1 MKVEYDGIEY
11 DNRFVGTVGIN
22 EGNVHRVFTDQ
33 KFPFRVIL
41 PLSKLNGAQPGDR
54 VEMKAWKWT
63 NQKRNLRAEVVQV
76 FGAKGDEKAEQQA
89 ILGKYGIRSKWPSKV
104 TQESKAISETISDE
118 DLKNR
123 FDFRDKLTITIDPDT
138 AKDFD
143 DAISLVQLNDREWEL
158 GVHIADVTHYLK
170 KDSAMDKEA
179 YRRGNS
185 TYLVGRTV
193 PMLPEKLSNG
203 VCSLRPNED
212 KLTFSVMFHI
222 NINGEVS
229 HQFMQKGIINSDRR
243 FTYVEAQKHITGE
256 VQEDTYTDMIQTL
269 NTIAKA
275 LRGSRM
281 KQGGITFESTIR
293 NIILNDA
300 FEPVDIVTEEAHDA
314 HNLIEEFMLLAN
326 RTVGKFIRTQRRPT
340 VNRIHEKPGKDK
352 LDDLKKFVK
361 FFGYSIN
368 TQGDKSIRDSLNKLL
383 RDVQGKPEA
392 NAIQHYVIRTMTKA
406 KYDPEHIGH
415 YGLGFDDYTHFTS
428 PIRRYSDVI
437 VHRVLNSIL
446 RGQKSPGE
454 AKMDGM
460 AKHVSATEISSVQ
473 AERES
478 RKLKEAQYMKQF
490 VGKAF
495 KAVVVS
501 IENFGVYVE
510 LVENG
515 CRGLMHRNSLYQY
528 GMKLE
533 SDKHRFK
540 KGRKKYG
547 LGDKIWVEVAEVDM
561 DMKYINFDWFEE
573 AWLEDGATEESSI

>member
-1 MKVEYDGIEY
+1 MKIEYDGIEY
-11 DNRFVGTVGIN
+11 DHRFVGTIGIN
-22 EGNVHRVFTDQ
+22 EGSVYKVFTDQ
-33 KFPFRVIL
+33 KLPFRVIV
-41 PLSKLNGAQPGDR
+41 PHNKLNGAQPGDR
-54 VEMKAWKWT
+54 VKMRAWKWT
-63 NQKRNLRAEVVQV
+63 QKKRNLRVEVVQV

-89 ILGKYGIRSKWPSKV
+89 ILGKYGIRSRWPSKV
-104 TQESKAISETISDE
+104 TQEVEAIPETISDE
-118 DLKNR
+118 DIKNR
-123 FDFRDKLTITIDPDT
+123 FNFREKLTITIDPDT

-143 DAISLVQLNDREWEL
+143 DAISLTKLNDREWEL

-170 KDSAMDKEA
+170 KNGAMDKEA

-222 NINGEVS
+222 NNKGKIS
-229 HQFMQKGIINSDRR
+229 HQFIQKGIINSNRR

-256 VQEDTYTDMIQTL
+256 SQDEYTPVIQTL
-269 NTIAKA
+269 NTIAQA
-275 LRGSRM
+275 LRSDRM
-281 KQGGITFESTIR
+281 KKGGIMFESTIR

-300 FEPVDIVTEEAHDA
+300 FEPIDIVTEEAHEA

-326 RTVGKFIRTQRRPT
+326 RTVGKFIRAQRRPT
-340 VNRIHEKPGKDK
+340 VNRIHEKPGKEK
-352 LDDLKKFVK
+352 LEDLKKFVK
-361 FFGYSIN
+361 FFGYNIN
-368 TQGDKSIRDSLNKLL
+368 IQGDRSIRDSINKLL
-383 RDVQGKPEA
+383 KDTEGKPEA
-392 NAIQHYVIRTMTKA
+392 NAVQHYTIRTMAKA
-406 KYDPEHIGH
+406 KYSPEHLGH

-446 RGQKSPGE
+446 RGQKSPSE

-460 AKHVSATEISSVQ
+460 AKHVSATEIASVQ

-478 RKLKEAQYMKQF
+478 RKLKEAQFMKQF
-490 VGKAF
+490 VGKPFEAL
-495 KAVVVS
+495 VMS

-528 GMKLE
+528 GIKL
-533 SDKHRFK
+533 DAHKHQIK
-540 KGRKKYG
+540 KGKKKFT
-547 LGDKIWVEVAEVDM
+547 LGDRIWVEVSEVDL

-573 AWLEDGATEESSI
+573 SWLED